1 MKTKAKNVILYL
13 SLHYIPGDQVSYF
26 LLEKAHSYP
35 ILPFIPDL
43 SIEAFLVVLNMNI
56 VLRDLDGFLKMFF
69 QFSPASKG
77 CSEICSSDKVWIM
90 YLVCFGFL
98 FLIA

>member
-43 SIEAFLVVLNMNI
+43 SIEAFLV
-56 VLRDLDGFLKMFF
+56 FL
-69 QFSPASKG
+69 
-77 CSEICSSDKVWIM
+77 
-90 YLVCFGFL
+90 L
-98 FLIA
+98 F